1 MIKLIVGEKGKG
13 KTKVLLDAVNEAA
26 KDASGNIVFIDKD
39 KSHMYELKNTIR
51 LVNITDYSV
60 RTTDGFV
67 GFISGLIAADHD
79 LEKIFVDGLLKVS
92 SANDAQSAAEVLKKL
107 DELSGRFDVEVI
119 VSVSLSKDELPDE
132 LKQRVIEAL

>member
-26 KDASGNIVFIDKD
+26 KEAKGNIVFIDKD

-51 LVNITDYSV
+51 LVCITDYSV
-60 RTTDGFV
+60 RSTDGFE

-79 LEKIFVDGLLKVS
+79 LEKIFIDGFLKIS
-92 SANDAQSAAEVLKKL
+92 SAANAETAVELLKKL
-107 DELSGRFDVEVI
+107 DELSDRFDVEVI
-119 VSVSLSKDELPDE
+119 ISVSLLKDELPDD